1 MLRAMLVSLEAN
13 IPELSFLLH
22 KHPDRVHT
30 QDSSFGRVH
39 VFYPHSQKAV
49 LLMEIDPLKLTRRGG
64 SSNFA
69 LQPYVNDRAY
79 VASSFLSVAC
89 NQMFRTAMAARCESH
104 PELVSQ
110 PLELRIGL
118 PLLPSRGGEALL
130 RRLFEP
136 LGYTLEIQRL
146 SLDERFPQWGDS
158 NYFDVTLV
166 ARIELFRA
174 LRHLYI
180 LMPVLDN
187 DKHYWVGQDE
197 VEKLLERGQDWL
209 AEHPERELIVSRYL
223 RFQRDLSQRALSQL
237 APLTDPEEEE
247 DNGEVEAA
255 VERRIGL
262 HDQRLNAVAA
272 LLDALEARTVA
283 DLGCGEGKL
292 LRPLLKNSR
301 LTRIL
306 ACDVSTVALERA
318 ATSLERVHEKKRE
331 KVELFQSSLLY
342 ADSRLN
348 DLDAI
353 VLVEVIEHID
363 LERLPR
369 LAHNL
374 FERARPKT
382 VVITTPNSEYN
393 AVWESLPA
401 GRFRHNDHRFEWTRQ
416 QFQDW
421 ADSVKHDYQVE
432 FLGLGPEHESLGCP
446 SQMAVFRR

>member
-1 MLRAMLVSLEAN
+1 MLMSLETN
-13 IPELSFLLH
+13 VPELSFLLH
-22 KHPDRVHT
+22 KHPGRVHT
-30 QDSSFGRVH
+30 QDSSFGKVH
-39 VFYPHSQKAV
+39 VFYPHPQKAV
-49 LLMEIDPLKLTRRGG
+49 LFMEIDPLKLTRRGG

-89 NQMFRTAMAARCESH
+89 NQMFRTAMGARCESH

-110 PLELRIGL
+110 PLDLRIGL
-118 PLLPSRGGEALL
+118 PLLPCRGGEALL

-136 LGYTLEIQRL
+136 LGYTLEVQGL
-146 SLDERFPQWGDS
+146 ALDERFPEWGDS
-158 NYFDVTLV
+158 SYFDVTLA
-166 ARIELFRA
+166 ARIEVFRA

-187 DKHYWVGQDE
+187 DKHYWVGKDE

-209 AEHPERELIVSRYL
+209 AEHPERDLIVSRYL

-237 APLTDPEEEE
+237 APLTDEPEKEE

-255 VERRIGL
+255 VEHRIGL
-262 HDQRLNAVAA
+262 HDQRLDAVAA
-272 LLDALEARTVA
+272 LLDAQEIRTVA

-292 LRPLLKNSR
+292 LGRLLKNSK

-306 ACDVSTVALERA
+306 ACDVSTVALDRA
-318 ATSLERVHEKKRE
+318 ALSLERVHENKRA

-342 ADSRLN
+342 ADYRLT
-348 DLDAI
+348 DLDAV
-353 VLVEVIEHID
+353 VLVEVLEHID
-363 LERLPR
+363 LDRLPR
-369 LAHNL
+369 VAHNL
-374 FERARPKT
+374 FVRARPKT

-393 AVWESLPA
+393 AVWESLSA
-401 GRFRHNDHRFEWTRQ
+401 GRFRHSDHRFEWTRQ
-416 QFQDW
+416 QFQQW
-421 ADSVKHDYQVE
+421 TETVKGDYNVE
-432 FLGLGPEHESLGCP
+432 VSGLGDEHESLGCP